1 MVRLAAVSTVLNEAD
16 IIGATL
22 GHLYD
27 QGVGN
32 VYIADGMSTDGTR
45 DVLAPFPCKVYDDTE
60 PFHRQPWWISK
71 LATQA
76 FEDGADFVIP
86 FDADEWWIAT
96 THATLAEAF
105 ATVGD
110 DIGKIVAPMFH
121 HYTWNLKET
130 KPKPFPKVAFRAY
143 PHLVIGNGN
152 HSVDVPGGTLY
163 DLIEVRELQYR
174 GEDHFVRKVR
184 ERNATL
190 DPSLPAG
197 EGQHHMKFHGM
208 PDDQL
213 RQWWRSSQAFW
224 GPQRDVVEDPIPSRF
239 KVGASSTTV

>member
-1 MVRLAAVSTVLNEAD
+1 MVRLAAVATVKNEAD
-16 IIGATL
+16 IVGATL
-22 GHLYD
+22 AHLYD

-32 VYIADGMSTDGTR
+32 VYIYDGMSTDGTR
-45 DVLAPFPCKVYDDTE
+45 DVLAQFPCKVFDD
-60 PFHRQPWWISK
+60 PAPYHRQPELTTE
-71 LATQA
+71 LARLA
-76 FEDGADFVIP
+76 FDDCADWVIP
-86 FDADEWWIAT
+86 WDADEFWCPT
-96 THATLAEAF
+96 EPGLTLAEVFDDVPAD
-105 ATVGD
+105 VG
-110 DIGKIVAPMFH
+110 KLYAPMFH
-121 HYTWNLKET
+121 HYTWTLKET
-130 KPKPFPKVAFRAY
+130 KPKPFPKVAFRAAAD
-143 PHLVIGNGN
+143 VVVKNGN
-152 HSVDVPGGTLY
+152 HEAAVAGNSLRGL
-163 DLIEVRELQYR
+163 LEVRELQYR

-239 KVGASSTTV
+239 KVGVCA